1 MQVPIGPSPLMEAVT
16 ATLDGDFRPSMGGLP
31 LGSPDVARRDVIV
44 TKLRNAAK
52 AQGVEGYVR
61 VLEQAYGDEALGNEV
76 RDRMAEDRQFS
87 IGIRGAMT
95 SAEHTDRLRA
105 AIDSSPYMQAAA
117 QEATRR
123 RADGDAVQAVM
134 GDDTIQG
141 QIAEMTA
148 NPEVLRQTQ
157 EQSEALL
164 KRVCGELVEGVREY
178 REDFEP
184 DADALIEKFADIQS
198 NGYEAFVK
206 YSLSD
211 VKVKNAVI
219 NALYD
224 EMEEAQKDAARRIEA
239 DAAAEE

>member
-1 MQVPIGPSPLMEAVT
+1 
-16 ATLDGDFRPSMGGLP
+16 
-31 LGSPDVARRDVIV
+31 
-44 TKLRNAAK
+44 
-52 AQGVEGYVR
+52 
-61 VLEQAYGDEALGNEV
+61 
-76 RDRMAEDRQFS
+76 
-87 IGIRGAMT
+87 
-95 SAEHTDRLRA
+95 
-105 AIDSSPYMQAAA
+105 MQAAA

-184 DADALIEKFADIQS
+184 DADALIEKFADIQN

-224 EMEEAQKDAARRIEA
+224 EMEQAQKERRAAHRGGRRRRGVKRRAFSLGFGIRVRRTFDAWC
-239 DAAAEE
+239 DAAAGTFIAPW